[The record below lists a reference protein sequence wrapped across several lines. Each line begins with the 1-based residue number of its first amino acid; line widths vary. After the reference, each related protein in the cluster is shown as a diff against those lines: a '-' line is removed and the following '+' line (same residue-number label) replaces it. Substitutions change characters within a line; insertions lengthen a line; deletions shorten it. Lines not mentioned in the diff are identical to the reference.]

1 MFQICRR
8 IYVSEIFHNFPES
21 LCTYFVSR
29 IMKMQF
35 STVSI
40 RGRNCVAFSRVARIA
55 VALRATH
62 QKKKKKKKKEKQEY
76 SMLVE
81 AVDSR
86 TIKDIKFLLRT
97 LLRCHVHFSTPQ
109 LSVWT
114 E

>member
-1 MFQICRR
+1 
-8 IYVSEIFHNFPES
+8 
-21 LCTYFVSR
+21 
-29 IMKMQF
+29 MKMQF

-40 RGRNCVAFSRVARIA
+40 RGRNWVAFSRVARIA

-62 QKKKKKKKKEKQEY
+62 QKKKKKKKEKQEY